1 MLIDIEIGK
10 DFFASMNVCVR
21 GFWTFVTLKKIIIYY
36 TFIQIFIAKIFIRK
50 PQVITTG

>member
-10 DFFASMNVCVR
+10 DFFASMNDIR
-21 GFWTFVTLKKIIIYY
+21 QRILTFVTLKKIIIYY